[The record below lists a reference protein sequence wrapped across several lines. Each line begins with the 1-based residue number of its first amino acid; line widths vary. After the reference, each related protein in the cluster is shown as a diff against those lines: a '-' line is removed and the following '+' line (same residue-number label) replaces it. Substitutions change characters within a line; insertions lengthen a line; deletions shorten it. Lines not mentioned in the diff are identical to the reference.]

1 MSRRGLV
8 SLTTRRQV
16 RRRGGDLARA
26 ATQRLEATH
35 EWYATLT
42 AQERSWVA
50 LVAQAGIANFIE
62 WLDGTEQADTRTTFG
77 AAPRELTRTI
87 SLAQTL
93 ELARSVVDVVE
104 EHVDELAK
112 PADVTDLRI
121 AVLRYSR
128 EIAFGAA
135 QVYAHA
141 AEQRGAWD
149 ARLESLVIDAVMR
162 GEVDESIRTR
172 AAALG
177 WGEVTD
183 VVVLVGGSP
192 RSDGDDDDPTAA
204 VAEVHRTA
212 QRLDLPVLAGV
223 QGSRLVA
230 VVGSVSDPAA
240 MAADFAACFADGDLV
255 HGPLVT
261 DLTEGAV
268 SAHAAV
274 AGHVA
279 AAGWPG
285 RPRPVAADDLLG
297 ERAVAGD
304 DLAHAA
310 LVEQVH
316 HRLAEHPSLLETA
329 RTHLDSPGLEAT
341 SRALIVHVNTV
352 RYRLGRI
359 SEVTGYDLTD
369 PHEAFTVRVALT
381 LGAILEEPSNVDG

>member
-8 SLTTRRQV
+8 SLTTRRSV
-16 RRRGGDLARA
+16 RRSGGELATA
-26 ATQRLEATH
+26 ATRRLEEQH
-35 EWYATLT
+35 RWYAALT
-42 AQERSWVA
+42 AQERSWVG
-50 LVAQAGIANFIE
+50 LVAQAGIANFMD
-62 WLDGTEQADTRTTFG
+62 WLDGVESADTRRIFG
-77 AAPRELTRTI
+77 SAPRELTRTI

-93 ELARSVVDVVE
+93 ELARTVVEVVE
-104 EHVDELAK
+104 ERVEDLAR
-112 PADVTDLRI
+112 PGDVTDLRM

-135 QVYAHA
+135 LVYAQT

-177 WGEVTD
+177 WTDVTD
-183 VVVLVGGSP
+183 IIVLVGNSP
-192 RSDGDDDDPTAA
+192 HSPDGEDPAAA
-204 VAEVHRTA
+204 VAAVQRTA
-212 QRLDLPVLAGV
+212 QRVGFPVLAGV

-230 VVGSVSDPAA
+230 IVGDAGDPRERVLSL
-240 MAADFAACFADGDLV
+240 ADCFAVGDLV
-255 HGPLVT
+255 HGPLVE
-261 DLTEGAV
+261 DLSEGAV

-285 RPRPVAADDLLG
+285 RPRPVAADELLA

-304 DLAHAA
+304 ALARAA
-310 LVEQVH
+310 LVDEIASP
-316 HRLAEHPSLLETA
+316 LEEHASLLETA
-329 RTHLDSPGLEAT
+329 RTHLDSAGLEAT
-341 SRALIVHVNTV
+341 ARELIVHVNTV

-359 SEVTGYDLTD
+359 SDLIGYDLTD
-369 PHEAFTVRVALT
+369 AHDAFTVRIALT
-381 LGAILEEPSNVDG
+381 LGSLLEDSSNVIG

>member
-1 MSRRGLV
+1 MPRRGLV

-16 RRRGGDLARA
+16 RRSAGDLASA
-26 ATQRLEATH
+26 ATRRLEATH
-35 EWYATLT
+35 DWYTRLGAE
-42 AQERSWVA
+42 ERSWVA

-62 WLDGTEQADTRTTFG
+62 WLDGIAPADSRATFG
-77 AAPRELTRTI
+77 AAPRELTGTI

-93 ELARSVVDVVE
+93 ELVRSVVDVVE
-104 EHVDELAK
+104 ERVEELAR

-162 GEVDESIRTR
+162 GEVDESIRSR

-177 WGEVTD
+177 WDDVTN

-192 RSDGDDDDPTAA
+192 DMSGDEDPATA
-204 VAEVHRTA
+204 VGRVHSTA
-212 QRLDLPVLAGV
+212 RRLDQPVLAGV
-223 QGSRLVA
+223 QGPRLVA
-230 VVGSVSDPAA
+230 VVGSVDDAGATAA
-240 MAADFAACFADGDLV
+240 AFAECFADGDLV
-255 HGPLVT
+255 HGPLVA
-261 DLTEGAV
+261 DLAEGAL

-279 AAGWPG
+279 APGWPSRG
-285 RPRPVAADDLLG
+285 RPVAADDLLA
-297 ERAVAGD
+297 ERAIAGD
-304 DLAHAA
+304 DLARATLME
-310 LVEQVH
+310 LVQLPLE
-316 HRLAEHPSLLETA
+316 EHPSLLETA
-329 RTHLDSPGLEAT
+329 RTHLESPGLEAT
-341 SRALIVHVNTV
+341 ARTLIVHVNTV

-359 SEVTGYDLTD
+359 TDVTGYDLTD
-369 PHEAFTVRVALT
+369 PHEAFTVRVALA
-381 LGAILEEPSNVDG
+381 LGAILEDPSKILE

>member
-8 SLTTRRQV
+8 SLTTRRTV
-16 RRRGGDLARA
+16 RRKGGELATA
-26 ATQRLEATH
+26 ATRRLEDEH
-35 EWYATLT
+35 GWYATLG
-42 AQERSWVA
+42 ARERSWVA
-50 LVAQAGIANFIE
+50 LVAQAGIANFID
-62 WLDGTEQADTRTTFG
+62 WLNGIEPADTSTIFG
-77 AAPRELTRTI
+77 AAPRELTSTI

-93 ELARSVVDVVE
+93 ELARTVVE
-104 EHVDELAK
+104 VVESRVEDLAH
-112 PADVTDLRI
+112 PGDVTDLRM

-135 QVYAHA
+135 LVYAQT

-177 WGEVTD
+177 WDGVSNI
-183 VVVLVGGSP
+183 VVLVGNSP
-192 RSDGDDDDPTAA
+192 HFPEGEDPAGA
-204 VAEVHRTA
+204 VGTVHRTA
-212 QRLDLPVLAGV
+212 QRLGFPVLAGV
-223 QGSRLVA
+223 QGTRLVA
-230 VVGSVSDPAA
+230 IVGDVVDPRERAQTLA
-240 MAADFAACFADGDLV
+240 GCFADGDLV
-255 HGPLVT
+255 HGPLVE
-261 DLTEGAV
+261 DLSEGAV

-279 AAGWPG
+279 APGWPG
-285 RPRPVAADDLLG
+285 RPRPVGADDLLA

-304 DLAHAA
+304 PLARAA
-310 LVEQVH
+310 LVDQVAAV
-316 HRLAEHPSLLETA
+316 LEEHPSLLETA

-359 SEVTGYDLTD
+359 SEVIGYDLTD
-369 PHEAFTVRVALT
+369 PHEAFTVRIALA
-381 LGAILEEPSNVDG
+381 LGSMMEDSSKILG

>member
-1 MSRRGLV
+1 MRRK
-8 SLTTRRQV
+8 
-16 RRRGGDLARA
+16 GGDLATA
-26 ATQRLEATH
+26 ATQRLEANH
-35 EWYATLT
+35 DWYATLS
-42 AQERSWVA
+42 AEERSWVA
-50 LVAQAGIANFIE
+50 LVAQAGISNFIE
-62 WLDGTEQADTRTTFG
+62 WLEGVEPADARTTFG

-104 EHVDELAK
+104 ERVEDLAR
-112 PADVTDLRI
+112 PGDVTDLHI

-172 AAALG
+172 AAALD
-177 WGEVTD
+177 WGDITN
-183 VVVLVGGSP
+183 VVVLVGDSP
-192 RSDGDDDDPTAA
+192 SSADNDDPAGA
-204 VAEVHRTA
+204 VVEVHRAA
-212 QRLDLPVLAGV
+212 QRLGMPVLAGV
-223 QGSRLVA
+223 QGSRLV
-230 VVGSVSDPAA
+230 VIVGGAEDPAR
-240 MAADFAACFADGDLV
+240 AASDLAGCFADGDLV
-255 HGPLVT
+255 HGPLVN
-261 DLTEGAV
+261 DLSEGAV

-279 AAGWPG
+279 APGWPA
-285 RPRPVAADDLLG
+285 RPRPVAADDLLA

-304 DLAHAA
+304 DLARGT
-310 LVEQVH
+310 LIEQVQ
-316 HRLAEHPSLLETA
+316 LPLEDHPSLLETA

-341 SRALIVHVNTV
+341 ARSLIVHVNTV

-359 SEVTGYDLTD
+359 SELIGYDLTD
-369 PHEAFTVRVALT
+369 PHEAFTVRIALT
-381 LGAILEEPSNVDG
+381 LGAILEDPSKLLG

>member
-1 MSRRGLV
+1 M
-8 SLTTRRQV
+8 
-16 RRRGGDLARA
+16 
-26 ATQRLEATH
+26 
-35 EWYATLT
+35 
-42 AQERSWVA
+42 A

-177 WGEVTD
+177 WGDVTD

-192 RSDGDDDDPTAA
+192 HSDGDDDDPTAA

-316 HRLAEHPSLLETA
+316 HRLAEYPSLLETA

>member
-1 MSRRGLV
+1 VSRRGLV

-35 EWYATLT
+35 DWYATLS

-62 WLDGTEQADTRTTFG
+62 WLDGTERADTRTTFG

-177 WGEVTD
+177 WGDVTD

-240 MAADFAACFADGDLV
+240 TAADFAGCFADGDLV

-279 AAGWPG
+279 APGWPG

-316 HRLAEHPSLLETA
+316 YRLAEHPSLLETA

-381 LGAILEEPSNVDG
+381 LGAILEEPSNSDG

>member
-16 RRRGGDLARA
+16 RRKGGDLATA
-26 ATQRLEATH
+26 ATQRLEANH
-35 EWYATLT
+35 DWYTTLS
-42 AQERSWVA
+42 AEERSWVA
-50 LVAQAGIANFIE
+50 LVAQAGISNFIE
-62 WLDGTEQADTRTTFG
+62 WLEGVEPADARTTFG

-104 EHVDELAK
+104 ERVEDLAR
-112 PADVTDLRI
+112 PGDVTDLHI

-172 AAALG
+172 AAALD
-177 WGEVTD
+177 WGDITN
-183 VVVLVGGSP
+183 VVVLVGDSP
-192 RSDGDDDDPTAA
+192 SSADNDDPAGA
-204 VAEVHRTA
+204 VVEVHRAA
-212 QRLDLPVLAGV
+212 QRLGMPVLAGV
-223 QGSRLVA
+223 QGSRLV
-230 VVGSVSDPAA
+230 VIVGGAEDPAR
-240 MAADFAACFADGDLV
+240 AASDLAGCFADGDLV
-255 HGPLVT
+255 HGPLVN
-261 DLTEGAV
+261 DLSEGAV

-279 AAGWPG
+279 APGWPA
-285 RPRPVAADDLLG
+285 RPRPVAADDLLA

-304 DLAHAA
+304 DLARGT
-310 LVEQVH
+310 LIEQVQ
-316 HRLAEHPSLLETA
+316 LPLEDHPSLLETA

-341 SRALIVHVNTV
+341 ARSLIVHVNTV

-359 SEVTGYDLTD
+359 SELIGYDLTD
-369 PHEAFTVRVALT
+369 PHEAFTVRIALT
-381 LGAILEEPSNVDG
+381 LGAILEDPSKLLG

>member
-162 GEVDESIRTR
+162 GEADESIRTR

-240 MAADFAACFADGDLV
+240 MAVDFAACFADGDLV

>member
-8 SLTTRRQV
+8 SLTTRRKV
-16 RRRGGDLARA
+16 RSSGGGLATA
-26 ATQRLEATH
+26 ATRRLEQHHA
-35 EWYATLT
+35 WYDTLT
-42 AQERSWVA
+42 AQERSWVG

-62 WLDGTEQADTRTTFG
+62 WLDGVEPADTRTTFG

-93 ELARSVVDVVE
+93 ELARSVVEVVE
-104 EHVDELAK
+104 ERVEDLAR
-112 PADVTDLRI
+112 PGDVTDLRI

-135 QVYAHA
+135 QVYAEA

-177 WGEVTD
+177 WGDVTN
-183 VVVLVGGSP
+183 VVVLVGNSP
-192 RSDGDDDDPTAA
+192 YSAGQVGPAGA
-204 VAEVHRTA
+204 VGAVHRTA
-212 QRLDLPVLAGV
+212 QRLGLPVLAGV
-223 QGSRLVA
+223 QGTRLV
-230 VVGSVSDPAA
+230 VVLGEIDDPAS
-240 MAADFAACFADGDLV
+240 AADGMAGCFAGGDLV
-255 HGPLVT
+255 HGPRVEALS
-261 DLTEGAV
+261 EGAV

-279 AAGWPG
+279 APGWPG
-285 RPRPVAADDLLG
+285 RPRPVAADDLLA

-304 DLAHAA
+304 ALARAA
-310 LVEQVH
+310 LVEDVQG
-316 HRLAEHPSLLETA
+316 RLADHPSLLQTA
-329 RTHLDSPGLEAT
+329 RVHLDSPGLEAT
-341 SRALIVHVNTV
+341 ARELIVHVNTV

-359 SEVTGYDLTD
+359 SDIVGYDLTN
-369 PHEAFTVRVALT
+369 PHEAFTVRIALI
-381 LGAILEEPSNVDG
+381 LGALLEDPSKIIR

>member
-8 SLTTRRQV
+8 SLTTRREV

-35 EWYATLT
+35 DWYATLT
-42 AQERSWVA
+42 AQERSWVG
-50 LVAQAGIANFIE
+50 LVAQAGIANFIQ
-62 WLDGTEQADTRTTFG
+62 WLDGKESADTRTTFG

-104 EHVDELAK
+104 EHVDELAR
-112 PADVTDLRI
+112 PGDVTDLRL

-183 VVVLVGGSP
+183 IVVLVGGSP
-192 RSDGDDDDPTAA
+192 SGSDEEDPAAA
-204 VAEVHRTA
+204 VAAVHSTA
-212 QRLDLPVLAGV
+212 RRHDLPVLTGV
-223 QGSRLVA
+223 QGARLVA
-230 VVGSVSDPAA
+230 VVGQCEDAA
-240 MAADFAACFADGDLV
+240 STAQLFADCFGDGDLV
-255 HGPLVT
+255 HGPLVG
-261 DLTEGAV
+261 DLAEGAL

-279 AAGWPG
+279 APGWPD
-285 RPRPVAADDLLG
+285 RPRPVAADDLLA
-297 ERAVAGD
+297 ERAIAGD
-304 DLAHAA
+304 DLAQAQ
-310 LVEQVH
+310 LVELVQTS
-316 HRLAEHPSLLETA
+316 LEEHPSLLETA
-329 RTHLDSPGLEAT
+329 RTHLESPGLEAT
-341 SRALIVHVNTV
+341 ARTLIVHVNTV

-359 SEVTGYDLTD
+359 TDVIGYDLGD

-381 LGAILEEPSNVDG
+381 LGAILEDPSKSLG

>member
-177 WGEVTD
+177 WGDVTD

-192 RSDGDDDDPTAA
+192 HSDGDDDDPTAA

-212 QRLDLPVLAGV
+212 QRLDLSVLAGV

-316 HRLAEHPSLLETA
+316 HRLAEYPSLLETA

>member
-8 SLTTRRQV
+8 SLTTRRAV
-16 RRRGGDLARA
+16 RRKGGDLATA
-26 ATQRLEATH
+26 ATQRLEEEHA
-35 EWYATLT
+35 WYATLS
-42 AQERSWVA
+42 ARERSSVA
-50 LVAQAGIANFIE
+50 LVAQAGIANFID
-62 WLDGTEQADTRTTFG
+62 WLDGTEPADTRTIFG
-77 AAPRELTRTI
+77 AAPRELASTI

-93 ELARSVVDVVE
+93 ELTRTVVE
-104 EHVDELAK
+104 VVESRVDDLAR
-112 PADVTDLRI
+112 PGDVTDLRI

-135 QVYAHA
+135 LVYAHA

-177 WGEVTD
+177 WVDVTNII
-183 VVVLVGGSP
+183 VLVGNSP
-192 RSDGDDDDPTAA
+192 HSPVGEDQASA
-204 VAEVHRTA
+204 VGTVHRTA
-212 QRLDLPVLAGV
+212 QRLGIPVLAGV

-230 VVGSVSDPAA
+230 VVGD
-240 MAADFAACFADGDLV
+240 AADPRERARSLADCFADGDLV
-255 HGPLVT
+255 HGPLVH

-279 AAGWPG
+279 APGWPG
-285 RPRPVAADDLLG
+285 RPRPVAADDLLA

-304 DLAHAA
+304 SLARAV
-310 LVEQVH
+310 LVDDVSAVLE
-316 HRLAEHPSLLETA
+316 EHPSLLQTA

-341 SRALIVHVNTV
+341 ARTLIVHVNTV

-359 SEVTGYDLTD
+359 ADIIGYDLAD
-369 PHEAFTVRVALT
+369 PHEAFTVRVALA
-381 LGAILEEPSNVDG
+381 LGSLLEDSSTIVG

>member
-16 RRRGGDLARA
+16 RRKGGDLATA
-26 ATQRLEATH
+26 ATQRLEANH
-35 EWYATLT
+35 DWYATLS
-42 AQERSWVA
+42 AEERSWVA
-50 LVAQAGIANFIE
+50 LVAQAGISNFIE
-62 WLDGTEQADTRTTFG
+62 WLEGVEPADARTTFG

-104 EHVDELAK
+104 ERVEDLAR
-112 PADVTDLRI
+112 PGDVTDLHI

-172 AAALG
+172 AAALD
-177 WGEVTD
+177 WGDITN
-183 VVVLVGGSP
+183 VVVLVGDSP
-192 RSDGDDDDPTAA
+192 SSADNDDPAGA
-204 VAEVHRTA
+204 VVEVHRAA
-212 QRLDLPVLAGV
+212 QRLGMPVLAGV
-223 QGSRLVA
+223 QGSRLV
-230 VVGSVSDPAA
+230 VIVGGAEDPAR
-240 MAADFAACFADGDLV
+240 AASDLAGCFADGDLV
-255 HGPLVT
+255 HGPLVN
-261 DLTEGAV
+261 DLSEGAV

-279 AAGWPG
+279 APGWPA
-285 RPRPVAADDLLG
+285 RPRPVAADDLLA

-304 DLAHAA
+304 DLARGT
-310 LVEQVH
+310 LIEQVQ
-316 HRLAEHPSLLETA
+316 LPLEDHPSLLETA

-341 SRALIVHVNTV
+341 ARSLIVHVNTV

-359 SEVTGYDLTD
+359 SELIGYDLTD
-369 PHEAFTVRVALT
+369 PHEAFTVRIALT
-381 LGAILEEPSNVDG
+381 LGAILEDPSKLLG

>member
-16 RRRGGDLARA
+16 RRKGGDLATA
-26 ATQRLEATH
+26 ATQRLEANH
-35 EWYATLT
+35 DWYATLS
-42 AQERSWVA
+42 AEERSWVA
-50 LVAQAGIANFIE
+50 LVAQAGISNFIE
-62 WLDGTEQADTRTTFG
+62 WLEGVEPADARTTFG

-104 EHVDELAK
+104 ERVEDLAR
-112 PADVTDLRI
+112 PGDVTDLHI

-172 AAALG
+172 AAALD
-177 WGEVTD
+177 WGDITN
-183 VVVLVGGSP
+183 VVVLVGDSP
-192 RSDGDDDDPTAA
+192 SSADNDDPAGA
-204 VAEVHRTA
+204 VVEVHRAA
-212 QRLDLPVLAGV
+212 QRLGMPVLAGV
-223 QGSRLVA
+223 QGSRLV
-230 VVGSVSDPAA
+230 VIVGGAEDPAK
-240 MAADFAACFADGDLV
+240 AASDLADCFADGDLV
-255 HGPLVT
+255 HGPLVN
-261 DLTEGAV
+261 DLSEGAV

-279 AAGWPG
+279 APGWPA
-285 RPRPVAADDLLG
+285 RPRPVAADDLLA

-304 DLAHAA
+304 DLARGT
-310 LVEQVH
+310 LIEQVQ
-316 HRLAEHPSLLETA
+316 LPLEDHPSLLETA

-341 SRALIVHVNTV
+341 ARSLIVHVNTV

-359 SEVTGYDLTD
+359 SELIGYDLTD
-369 PHEAFTVRVALT
+369 PHEAFTVRIALT
-381 LGAILEEPSNVDG
+381 LGAILEDPSKLLG

>member
-16 RRRGGDLARA
+16 RRKGGDLARA
-26 ATQRLEATH
+26 ATQRLEAQH
-35 EWYATLT
+35 DWYARLT
-42 AQERSWVA
+42 AQERSWVG
-50 LVAQAGIANFIE
+50 LVAQAGIANFIQ
-62 WLDGTEQADTRTTFG
+62 WLDGEESADTRTTFG

-93 ELARSVVDVVE
+93 ELARSVVEVVE
-104 EHVDELAK
+104 EHVEELAK

-177 WGEVTD
+177 WGDVTD
-183 VVVLVGGSP
+183 LIVLVGDSP
-192 RSDGDDDDPTAA
+192 RRSDDDDPALA
-204 VAEVHRTA
+204 VGQVHRTA

-223 QGSRLVA
+223 QGARLVA
-230 VVGSVSDPAA
+230 VVGSVQDPAA
-240 MAADFAACFADGDLV
+240 TAAGFAECFADGDLV

-279 AAGWPG
+279 APGWPA

-297 ERAVAGD
+297 ERAIAGD
-304 DLAHAA
+304 DLARAT
-310 LVEQVH
+310 LVEQVQ
-316 HRLAEHPSLLETA
+316 LPLEEHPSLLDTA
-329 RTHLDSPGLEAT
+329 RTHLESPGLEAT
-341 SRALIVHVNTV
+341 ARTLIVHVNTV

-359 SEVTGYDLTD
+359 SEVIGYDLTV

-381 LGAILEEPSNVDG
+381 LGAILEDPSNIAG

>member
-1 MSRRGLV
+1 MPRRGLV

-16 RRRGGDLARA
+16 RRSAGDLASA
-26 ATQRLEATH
+26 ATRRLEATH
-35 EWYATLT
+35 DWYTRLGAE
-42 AQERSWVA
+42 ERSWVA

-62 WLDGTEQADTRTTFG
+62 WLDGIAPADSRATFG
-77 AAPRELTRTI
+77 AAPRELTGTI

-93 ELARSVVDVVE
+93 ELVRSVVDVVE
-104 EHVDELAK
+104 ERVEELAR

-162 GEVDESIRTR
+162 GEVDESIRSR

-177 WGEVTD
+177 WDDVTN

-192 RSDGDDDDPTAA
+192 DTSGDGDPATA
-204 VAEVHRTA
+204 VGRVHSTA
-212 QRLDLPVLAGV
+212 RRLDQPVLAGV
-223 QGSRLVA
+223 QGPRLVA
-230 VVGSVSDPAA
+230 VVGSVDDAGATAA
-240 MAADFAACFADGDLV
+240 AFAECFADGDLV
-255 HGPLVT
+255 HGPLVA
-261 DLTEGAV
+261 DLAEGAL

-279 AAGWPG
+279 APGWPSRG
-285 RPRPVAADDLLG
+285 RPVAADDLLA
-297 ERAVAGD
+297 ERAIAGD
-304 DLAHAA
+304 DLARATLME
-310 LVEQVH
+310 LVQLPLE
-316 HRLAEHPSLLETA
+316 EHPSLLETA
-329 RTHLDSPGLEAT
+329 RTHLESAGLEAT
-341 SRALIVHVNTV
+341 ARTLIVHVNTV

-359 SEVTGYDLTD
+359 TDVTGYDLTD
-369 PHEAFTVRVALT
+369 PHEAFTVRVALA
-381 LGAILEEPSNVDG
+381 LGAILEDPSKVLQ

>member
-8 SLTTRRQV
+8 SLTTRRTV
-16 RRRGGDLARA
+16 RRKGGDLATA
-26 ATQRLEATH
+26 ATRRLEDQH
-35 EWYATLT
+35 DWYATLG
-42 AQERSWVA
+42 ARERSWVA
-50 LVAQAGIANFIE
+50 LVAQAGIANFID
-62 WLDGTEQADTRTTFG
+62 WLDGTESADTRTIFG
-77 AAPRELTRTI
+77 AAPRELTSTI

-93 ELARSVVDVVE
+93 ELTRTVVE
-104 EHVDELAK
+104 VVESRVDDLAR
-112 PADVTDLRI
+112 PGDVTDLRI

-135 QVYAHA
+135 LVYAQA

-177 WGEVTD
+177 WVDVTNIL
-183 VVVLVGGSP
+183 VLVGNSP
-192 RSDGDDDDPTAA
+192 HSPAGEDQAGA
-204 VAEVHRTA
+204 VGAVHRTA
-212 QRLDLPVLAGV
+212 QRLGIPVLAGV
-223 QGSRLVA
+223 QGSRLVV
-230 VVGSVSDPAA
+230 VVGDASDPRESARSL
-240 MAADFAACFADGDLV
+240 ADCFTEGDLV
-255 HGPLVT
+255 HGPIVQ

-279 AAGWPG
+279 APGWPG
-285 RPRPVAADDLLG
+285 RPRPVAADDLLA

-304 DLAHAA
+304 ALARATLVDDVAA
-310 LVEQVH
+310 VLE
-316 HRLAEHPSLLETA
+316 EHPSLLETA

-341 SRALIVHVNTV
+341 ARALIVHVNTV

-359 SEVTGYDLTD
+359 ADVIGYDLTD
-369 PHEAFTVRVALT
+369 PHEAFTVRIALT
-381 LGAILEEPSNVDG
+381 LGPILEDSSKIIG

>member
-8 SLTTRRQV
+8 SLTTRRSV
-16 RRRGGDLARA
+16 RRKGGELSTA
-26 ATQRLEATH
+26 ATRRLEERHA
-35 EWYATLT
+35 WYATLG
-42 AQERSWVA
+42 ARERSWVA
-50 LVAQAGIANFIE
+50 LVAQAGITNFID
-62 WLDGTEQADTRTTFG
+62 WLNGTEDADTRTIFG

-87 SLAQTL
+87 SLSQTL
-93 ELARSVVDVVE
+93 ELARTVVEVVE
-104 EHVDELAK
+104 ERVEDLAR
-112 PADVTDLRI
+112 PGDVTDLRM

-135 QVYAHA
+135 LVYAQT

-177 WGEVTD
+177 WTDVTD
-183 VVVLVGGSP
+183 IIVLVGNSP
-192 RSDGDDDDPTAA
+192 HSPDGEDPAAA
-204 VAEVHRTA
+204 VAAVQRTA
-212 QRLDLPVLAGV
+212 QRVGFPVLAGV

-230 VVGSVSDPAA
+230 IVGDAGDPRERVLSL
-240 MAADFAACFADGDLV
+240 ADCFAVGDLV
-255 HGPLVT
+255 HGPLVE
-261 DLTEGAV
+261 DLSEGAV

-285 RPRPVAADDLLG
+285 RPRPVAADELLA

-304 DLAHAA
+304 ALARAA
-310 LVEQVH
+310 LVDEIASP
-316 HRLAEHPSLLETA
+316 LEEHASLLETA
-329 RTHLDSPGLEAT
+329 RTHLDSAGLEAT
-341 SRALIVHVNTV
+341 ARELIVHVNTV

-359 SEVTGYDLTD
+359 SDLIGYDLTD
-369 PHEAFTVRVALT
+369 AHDAFTVRIALT
-381 LGAILEEPSNVDG
+381 LGSLLEDSSNVIG

>member
-112 PADVTDLRI
+112 RADVTDLRI

-177 WGEVTD
+177 WGDVTD

-240 MAADFAACFADGDLV
+240 MAADFAACFGDGDLV

-316 HRLAEHPSLLETA
+316 HRLAEYPSLLETA

-359 SEVTGYDLTD
+359 SGVTGYDLTD

>member
-1 MSRRGLV
+1 MG
-8 SLTTRRQV
+8 
-16 RRRGGDLARA
+16 
-26 ATQRLEATH
+26 
-35 EWYATLT
+35 
-42 AQERSWVA
+42 
-50 LVAQAGIANFIE
+50 LVAQAGIANFIQ
-62 WLDGTEQADTRTTFG
+62 WLDGKESADTRTTFG

-93 ELARSVVDVVE
+93 ELTRTVVE
-104 EHVDELAK
+104 VVESRVDDLAR
-112 PADVTDLRI
+112 PGDVTDLRI

-135 QVYAHA
+135 LVYAHA

-177 WGEVTD
+177 WVDVTNII
-183 VVVLVGGSP
+183 VLVGNSP
-192 RSDGDDDDPTAA
+192 HSPVGEDQASA
-204 VAEVHRTA
+204 VGTVHRTA
-212 QRLDLPVLAGV
+212 QRLGIPVLAGV

-230 VVGSVSDPAA
+230 VVGD
-240 MAADFAACFADGDLV
+240 AADPRERARSLADCFADGDLV
-255 HGPLVT
+255 HGPLVH

-279 AAGWPG
+279 APGWPG
-285 RPRPVAADDLLG
+285 RPRPVAADDLLA

-304 DLAHAA
+304 SLARAV
-310 LVEQVH
+310 LVDDVSAVLE
-316 HRLAEHPSLLETA
+316 EHPSLLQTA

-341 SRALIVHVNTV
+341 ARTLIVHVNTV

-359 SEVTGYDLTD
+359 ADIIGYDLAD

-381 LGAILEEPSNVDG
+381 LGSLLEDSSTIIG